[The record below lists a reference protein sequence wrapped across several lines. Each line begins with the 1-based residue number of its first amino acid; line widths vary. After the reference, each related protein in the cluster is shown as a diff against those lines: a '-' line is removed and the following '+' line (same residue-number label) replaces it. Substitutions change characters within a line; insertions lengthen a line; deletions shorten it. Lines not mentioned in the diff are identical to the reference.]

1 MPLVRLSRL
10 RPQLNALA
18 EHFNDPGVF
27 RDSLTS
33 IFLMYENKEFSKNN
47 WLRKNSLF
55 ASYNVPESVLTE
67 VISRIAELSRLM
79 PLQALVNADTLW
91 RETYYESRKTA
102 IALVSSLDDP
112 YQNEFL
118 RRVESWLSVD
128 LEEVL
133 IKDLLAAVDA
143 NPAVL
148 QNKKWLDLIK
158 TWLDSKDSNV
168 VNLGL
173 QALNGTL
180 SRKYNNLP
188 AIFSLLTPLVRNSK
202 LVLQKELINVIQAL
216 IRLSEAETAS
226 FLIMIGQLY
235 SEDYIL
241 KLLRKCI
248 PLFDNYYQN
257 ILRNALRTNL

>member
-1 MPLVRLSRL
+1 
-10 RPQLNALA
+10 
-18 EHFNDPGVF
+18 
-27 RDSLTS
+27 
-33 IFLMYENKEFSKNN
+33 
-47 WLRKNSLF
+47 
-55 ASYNVPESVLTE
+55 
-67 VISRIAELSRLM
+67 
-79 PLQALVNADTLW
+79 
-91 RETYYESRKTA
+91 
-102 IALVSSLDDP
+102 LVSSLEDL

-168 VNLGL
+168 VKLGL

-188 AIFSLLTPLVRNSK
+188 AIFSLLTPMVRNSK
-202 LVLQKELINVIQAL
+202 LVVQKELINVIQAL

-241 KLLRKCI
+241 KFLRKCI

-257 ILRNALRTNL
+257 ILRNALRTKL